1 METPYG
7 VPEGPSRGARAAA
20 GRAVRLRQPRR
31 RVPARSGESDA
42 RGGPLRPREPAE
54 PGRGALHS
62 AQRPPG
68 PANPPGVLT
77 SLLPRARLAPPRV
90 PGSPPS
96 RGHHHRGSTEP
107 RVGRGQAGLP
117 LPPDA
122 QADAGPPGAPLR
134 GSRGRTFRAA
144 ELAGRPPKAV
154 SPRLCWSRRR
164 RGEAAGDRGRGH
176 KQEAGRTDRPW
187 RRPAEE
193 VGTVHRR
200 TAHLP
205 PTSEVPPHSLL
216 GLCSADVCYTGC
228 SGLSCSHPLRSAEVS
243 KSILWGIL
251 R

>member
-1 METPYG
+1 MREEDPCG
-7 VPEGPSRGARAAA
+7 RESEQSLGGARSTPPSGLQGPRTLPGSRPRFCPAPAWL
-20 GRAVRLRQPRR
+20 LRGSRDRR
-31 RVPARSGESDA
+31 RHADTTTGGARS
-42 RGGPLRPREPAE
+42 PAWAGAKQDSLCRRAL
-54 PGRGALHS
+54 GR
-62 AQRPPG
+62 R
-68 PANPPGVLT
+68 
-77 SLLPRARLAPPRV
+77 
-90 PGSPPS
+90 
-96 RGHHHRGSTEP
+96 
-107 RVGRGQAGLP
+107 QA
-117 LPPDA
+117 DA

-154 SPRLCWSRRR
+154 SPRLCWTRRR
-164 RGEAAGDRGRGH
+164 RGQAAGDRGRGH

-216 GLCSADVCYTGC
+216 GLCSADVCYTGG

-251 R
+251 SCRVVPRS